1 MYPNL
6 KWQIWRTGLRQ
17 NRLAQI
23 LKVDEATVSRIV
35 NGFRT
40 PDADMK
46 AKIAAVL
53 QSDQAW
59 LFEDESAA
67 ADAGKH
73 LKHE

>member
-6 KWQIWRTGLRQ
+6 KWQIWRQGIRQ

-23 LKVDEATVSRIV
+23 LSMDEATLSRII

-46 AKIAAVL
+46 AKIAAAL
-53 QSDQAW
+53 NSDPAW
-59 LFEDESAA
+59 LFQESDPSSSKLHA
-67 ADAGKH
+67 K
-73 LKHE
+73 E